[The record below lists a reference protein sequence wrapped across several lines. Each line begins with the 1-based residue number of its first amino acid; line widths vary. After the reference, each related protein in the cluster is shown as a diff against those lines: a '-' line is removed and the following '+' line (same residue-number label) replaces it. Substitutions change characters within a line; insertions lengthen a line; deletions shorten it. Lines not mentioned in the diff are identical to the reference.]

1 MQWLARINIVT
12 KAARVREASRCPL
25 FVAGVLSLV
34 TVAAVAQTP
43 GTRQPVNAQAAAL
56 QDFQMRLDEY
66 LKLRATLVRGLKPL
80 APTPSATELAAR
92 QAALAAAL
100 KKARA
105 GAKPG
110 DLVPQNVAAQ
120 IDKAI
125 RDDFT
130 RRSAADERATFSEV
144 PNAVRPAINQTYP
157 ADAALPTVPPLLL
170 LNLPRLPDNLQY
182 RFYGR
187 HLILLDGD
195 TQIIVDYIAN
205 ALPPH

>member
-1 MQWLARINIVT
+1 MRCALA
-12 KAARVREASRCPL
+12 
-25 FVAGVLSLV
+25 VAGACSLMTLS
-34 TVAAVAQTP
+34 AVAQAP
-43 GTRQPVNAQAAAL
+43 PRTRQPVNAEAAAL
-56 QDFQMRLDEY
+56 QDFQMRLEGY
-66 LKLRATLVRGLKPL
+66 LKLRDSLVRGLKPL
-80 APTPSATELAAR
+80 APTPSPVELAAR
-92 QAALAAAL
+92 QAAFAAAI

-105 GAKPG
+105 AAKPG

-120 IDKAI
+120 IARAI

-187 HLILLDGD
+187 HLLLLDAD
-195 TQIIVDYIAN
+195 AQIIVDYIAN
-205 ALPPH
+205 VLPPH